1 MTAVA
6 AQDRLDLAALEGG
19 IACFGTRSPT
29 HAVTL
34 LDVVGA
40 EAALASADDATQE
53 ELLAGRAQ
61 FLNAQTTPFQVLLR
75 AEPVDLEGHLA
86 RVRAR
91 AEQLPAA
98 LRTIA
103 LEYIQFLQALAQQ
116 RTLLERHCY
125 IVLPDQR
132 AEIPAISLSRR
143 MRAFLRLKFGLSRG
157 PKSGVERSGDPEMVP
172 ASVARRLH
180 ARSDLVAR
188 QLGRSGLHT
197 RRLASQQVADLLHRC
212 WSPELARVQRFRDE
226 LGARSEERRVGK
238 ECSLPCRSR
247 WSPYH

>member
-1 MTAVA
+1 MVETALVTAVA

-19 IACFGTRSPT
+19 VACFGTRSPT

-98 LRTIA
+98 LRAIA
-103 LEYIQFLQALAQQ
+103 LEYLQFLQALAHQ

-125 IVLPDQR
+125 VVLPDQR
-132 AEIPAISLSRR
+132 AEIPAVSLGRR
-143 MRAFLRLKFGLSRG
+143 MRSLLGLRPKFGLSRG
-157 PKSGVERSGDPEMVP
+157 LRWRGALRRS
-172 ASVARRLH
+172 
-180 ARSDLVAR
+180 
-188 QLGRSGLHT
+188 
-197 RRLASQQVADLLHRC
+197 
-212 WSPELARVQRFRDE
+212 
-226 LGARSEERRVGK
+226 
-238 ECSLPCRSR
+238 
-247 WSPYH
+247 